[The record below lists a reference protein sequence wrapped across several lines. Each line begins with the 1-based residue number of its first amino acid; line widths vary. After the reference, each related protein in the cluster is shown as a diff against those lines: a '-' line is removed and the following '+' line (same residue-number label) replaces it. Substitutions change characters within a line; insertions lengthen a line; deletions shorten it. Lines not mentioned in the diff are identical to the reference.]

1 MQLANMNVGNGQP
14 LFVIAK
20 PRVIESE
27 SMIMSTTQTL
37 KRTRKVL
44 AISLIF
50 KSSFDKANGSSI
62 DSDRGF
68 AVHSRFLGRD
78 SAGCKS
84 DGPLV
89 LVNQLLGQLQA
100 IDATVKKLPRPEE

>member
-20 PRVIESE
+20 LRVIESE
-27 SMIMSTTQTL
+27 SMVMSTTQTL

-68 AVHSRFLGRD
+68 AVHSWFLGRD

>member
-37 KRTRKVL
+37 KRTEKVL
-44 AISLIF
+44 AINLIF

-68 AVHSRFLGRD
+68 AVHSSFLGRE

-100 IDATVKKLPRPEE
+100 IDATVKKLPRTEE

>member
-1 MQLANMNVGNGQP
+1 
-14 LFVIAK
+14 
-20 PRVIESE
+20 
-27 SMIMSTTQTL
+27 MSTTQTL
-37 KRTRKVL
+37 KRTEKVL

-68 AVHSRFLGRD
+68 AVHSSFLGRE

-100 IDATVKKLPRPEE
+100 IDATVMKLLRPEEKAN

>member
-1 MQLANMNVGNGQP
+1 M
-14 LFVIAK
+14 
-20 PRVIESE
+20 IESK
-27 SMIMSTTQTL
+27 SVIMSTTQTL
-37 KRTRKVL
+37 KRTEKVL

-68 AVHSRFLGRD
+68 AVHSSFLGRE

-100 IDATVKKLPRPEE
+100 IDATVKKLPRTEE

>member
-14 LFVIAK
+14 LFVITK
-20 PRVIESE
+20 PCVIESK
-27 SMIMSTTQTL
+27 SMIMSTTQTP
-37 KRTRKVL
+37 KRTEKVL

-68 AVHSRFLGRD
+68 AVHSSFLGRE
-78 SAGCKS
+78 SAEYKP

-89 LVNQLLGQLQA
+89 LVNQLLEQLQA
-100 IDATVKKLPRPEE
+100 IDATVK

>member
-37 KRTRKVL
+37 KRTEKVL
-44 AISLIF
+44 AVSLIF

-68 AVHSRFLGRD
+68 AVHSSFLGRE

-100 IDATVKKLPRPEE
+100 IDASVKKLPRPEE

>member
-1 MQLANMNVGNGQP
+1 
-14 LFVIAK
+14 
-20 PRVIESE
+20 
-27 SMIMSTTQTL
+27 MSTTQTL
-37 KRTRKVL
+37 KRTEKVL
-44 AISLIF
+44 VISLIF

-68 AVHSRFLGRD
+68 AVHSSFLGRE

-100 IDATVKKLPRPEE
+100 IDATVKKLPRTEE

>member
-1 MQLANMNVGNGQP
+1 
-14 LFVIAK
+14 
-20 PRVIESE
+20 
-27 SMIMSTTQTL
+27 MSTTQTL
-37 KRTRKVL
+37 KRTEKVL
-44 AISLIF
+44 AISLFF

-68 AVHSRFLGRD
+68 AVHSSFLGRE

-100 IDATVKKLPRPEE
+100 IDATVKKLPRTEE

>member
-1 MQLANMNVGNGQP
+1 
-14 LFVIAK
+14 
-20 PRVIESE
+20 
-27 SMIMSTTQTL
+27 MIMSTTQTL
-37 KRTRKVL
+37 KRTEKVL

-68 AVHSRFLGRD
+68 AVHSSFLGRE
-78 SAGCKS
+78 SNEYKS

-89 LVNQLLGQLQA
+89 LLNQLLAQLQA
-100 IDATVKKLPRPEE
+100 IDATVKELPRPEE

>member
-1 MQLANMNVGNGQP
+1 
-14 LFVIAK
+14 
-20 PRVIESE
+20 
-27 SMIMSTTQTL
+27 MSTTQTL
-37 KRTRKVL
+37 KRTEKVL

-68 AVHSRFLGRD
+68 AVHSSFWGRE

-89 LVNQLLGQLQA
+89 LLNQLLGQLQV
-100 IDATVKKLPRPEE
+100 IDATVKELPRPEE

>member
-1 MQLANMNVGNGQP
+1 
-14 LFVIAK
+14 
-20 PRVIESE
+20 
-27 SMIMSTTQTL
+27 MIMSTTQTL
-37 KRTRKVL
+37 KRTEKVL

-50 KSSFDKANGSSI
+50 KSFFDKANSSSI

-68 AVHSRFLGRD
+68 AVHSSFSGRE
-78 SAGCKS
+78 SSEYKS

-100 IDATVKKLPRPEE
+100 IDAAVKELPRPKK